1 MDDIDAWA
9 ATDGLPEVADDDS
22 YADGVHEAARDRDAP
37 GALPPDRED
46 GPLGL
51 EDYGITSAQR
61 SRGEPLSARL
71 AREVP
76 DVYLG
81 PAYEDPDPRLT
92 EDLDP
97 DAEQQVEED
106 SRILDELEPIDP
118 RLGSQ
123 VSMYDRPVRGIPF
136 DRRINGLVRP
146 GSGYSSVEA
155 DEIAFDL
162 GPAMGGLGSEE
173 LAMHEIPRDQVD
185 FEEQES
191 TSEPYVARPPGPV
204 IRTGAEQPWD
214 PEDLA
219 VAEGRD
225 PTPRNVERARREL
238 EELGAAAIERT
249 VP

>member
-81 PAYEDPDPRLT
+81 PAHEDPDPRLT

-97 DAEQQVEED
+97 DAEQQVDED
-106 SRILDELEPIDP
+106 SRILDEAEPIDP

-123 VSMYDRPVRGIPF
+123 VSMYDRPVQGIPSPPDQRTGPSGQRLRLGRGRR
-136 DRRINGLVRP
+136 DRLRP
-146 GSGYSSVEA
+146 GASDGR
-155 DEIAFDL
+155 
-162 GPAMGGLGSEE
+162 
-173 LAMHEIPRDQVD
+173 PRQ
-185 FEEQES
+185 
-191 TSEPYVARPPGPV
+191 
-204 IRTGAEQPWD
+204 
-214 PEDLA
+214 
-219 VAEGRD
+219 
-225 PTPRNVERARREL
+225 
-238 EELGAAAIERT
+238 
-249 VP
+249 